1 MSPALT
7 FETARLRVR
16 APGPG
21 AEDDLQ
27 AVLHAAPGYLLLAEG
42 APARPGAGA
51 DLLADAEVDP
61 DRALRL
67 LWPREGGPAVGLLD
81 LQLHWPEPGAAHVRL
96 LLVREASQGRGLG
109 REVVGGL
116 AEALRAS
123 GFAALRLSVTA
134 ENVAAHAFWER
145 VGFAAVDRLEAGV
158 TVYEQVL

>member
-1 MSPALT
+1 M
-7 FETARLRVR
+7 
-16 APGPG
+16 
-21 AEDDLQ
+21 
-27 AVLHAAPGYLLLAEG
+27 
-42 APARPGAGA
+42 
-51 DLLADAEVDP
+51 
-61 DRALRL
+61 
-67 LWPREGGPAVGLLD
+67 GLLD